1 LTNPALRWI
10 LEHSE
15 RRIVPITEVSM
26 KRGHIIV
33 LAVII
38 AVSACLLFIKSRLV
52 SAGSAYAPDSALAE
66 RLASERPRLEG
77 ERTWMGAAWKERRPE
92 GIIIS
97 MTGTPYE
104 MGYQHGTLLRDD
116 IRRGVVPVFADPVTN
131 SRDHRRKPE
140 FLRKLMLAYLDF
152 TVFGPLERDTPAE
165 YLMELKGIADGSGV
179 DYRDLVRATYKSELT
194 MIMVPKVVRGKA
206 KSLGIAAECSDFA
219 AAGAAT
225 ADGRL
230 IMGRNT
236 DYPGQGKWMGGQT
249 VFIYRPLRGHKYVN
263 ISTAGLIKCNSAVNE
278 KGIVIGGHFM
288 GFDGTGPRG
297 LSYTVL
303 QHEIMRKA
311 SSIDEAVAIVKSGRR
326 AGAFGYMIADGNR
339 RDAVAI
345 EANADT
351 VGLKRMKD
359 GALVLT
365 NFATTPELETAD
377 LMRRYNMVMRDLFG
391 RYNRLGELIASSRGR
406 ITPATAAAFM
416 GDRLDIVTRTER
428 ATGITVGA
436 ANNVTSAVFV
446 PEDGVVW
453 MAAGVEPAC
462 DGVFYGFD
470 VRAELAGT
478 APRKLRALPGYAW
491 KDRSKRKGLGHFM
504 KAYAGHEE
512 NPFDTAEIMTHLD
525 AAIALDP
532 REPIYLRLKASLM
545 LSSGT
550 YKEAVTLL
558 EKSLDMPQSNSERAH
573 ALLLAGQGLDL
584 MGERDRAVAR
594 YRMAE
599 ALHAAHGRD
608 FLNGVNGML
617 AAFCKKYIDSPFTAK
632 QIADI
637 PIAFSSESGIE

>member
-1 LTNPALRWI
+1 
-10 LEHSE
+10 
-15 RRIVPITEVSM
+15 M

-288 GFDGTGPRG
+288 GFDGTGAKGR
-297 LSYTVL
+297 SYTVL
-303 QHEIMRKA
+303 QHEIMRGA
-311 SSIDEAVAIVKSGRR
+311 SSVDEAIAIVRKDRR
-326 AGAFGYMIADGNR
+326 AGAFGYMIADGKR
-339 RDAVAI
+339 RDAAVI

-351 VGLKRMKD
+351 VGVKRMKD
-359 GALVLT
+359 GVLVLT
-365 NFATTPELETAD
+365 NFATTPELEKLD
-377 LMRRYNMVMRDLFG
+377 LMRRHNMVMRDLAG
-391 RYNRLGELIASSRGR
+391 RYRRLQELTAANRGR
-406 ITPATAAAFM
+406 ITPTAAAAFM
-416 GDRLDIVTRTER
+416 GDRLDMFTRAER

-446 PEDGVVW
+446 PEQGVVW
-453 MAAGVEPAC
+453 IGTGVEPAC
-462 DGVFYGFD
+462 DGVFHGFD
-470 VRAELAGT
+470 VRAELEGT
-478 APRKLRALPGYAW
+478 PPRRFPPLPGYAW
-491 KDRSKRKGLGHFM
+491 RDRSKRAGLGHFM
-504 KAYAGHEE
+504 KAYALHEE
-512 NPFDTAEIMTHLD
+512 DPFDYTAILAHLD

-532 REPIYLRLKASLM
+532 GETIYTRLKAALLM
-545 LSSGT
+545 HTGS
-550 YKEAVTLL
+550 YEEAVGLL
-558 EKSLDMPQSNSERAH
+558 EKSLDRPQSNNERAH

-584 MGERDRAVAR
+584 MGERDGAVAR

-599 ALHAAHGRD
+599 ALHAAHGED
-608 FLNGVNGML
+608 FLKGVNGLL
-617 AAFCKKYIDSPFTAK
+617 AGFCKRYIEKPFTAK
-632 QIADI
+632 QIADM